1 MISMESPY
9 HVCKK
14 RLPDSLTNK
23 KGLKTA
29 VFNLITGY
37 KLASDLPHP
46 FTTFNKVQSKR
57 QRDKTKR
64 IEKKSIPL
72 LQRRKMPWYIA
83 SEEEL
88 FTLQFPVFSIFQF
101 PWELEIHR
109 PCTPR
114 KLQPFHPSALQF
126 SNTKGTHFTTL
137 TQVSSSFVTFSKKG
151 THTNLYSLYKA
162 KKPTGQR
169 YKKKKHKNKNNQRTP
184 LSFQWPNYTSKNSSN
199 MPFSL
204 AKRRAERSFCSTQ
217 IQIHNWFLFHNLC
230 VLSLFLP
237 ITTKAEVF
245 NQNCHFISIF
255 RVWKSW
261 MRSSLAWSARSRP

>member
-169 YKKKKHKNKNNQRTP
+169 YKKKKTQKQKQPKNP
-184 LSFQWPNYTSKNSSN
+184 SFFP
-199 MPFSL
+199 M
-204 AKRRAERSFCSTQ
+204 
-217 IQIHNWFLFHNLC
+217 
-230 VLSLFLP
+230 
-237 ITTKAEVF
+237 TKLHVKEF
-245 NQNCHFISIF
+245 F
-255 RVWKSW
+255 
-261 MRSSLAWSARSRP
+261 